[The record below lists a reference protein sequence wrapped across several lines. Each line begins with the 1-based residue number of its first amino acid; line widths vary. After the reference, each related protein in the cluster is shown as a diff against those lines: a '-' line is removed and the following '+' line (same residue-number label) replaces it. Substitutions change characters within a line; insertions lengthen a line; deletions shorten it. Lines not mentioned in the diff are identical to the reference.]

1 MNLTIEKE
9 EFGEVAL
16 IRLVGEIDMHTSPD
30 VRNTLLPFFER
41 GMKGVVVDLA
51 GVSYMDSSGIA
62 TMIEGLQWSSREGKR
77 FILSEL
83 RDTVMDVFVLTNLKE
98 AFEFSSETRIA
109 LNDIS
114 GGGS

>member
-16 IRLVGEIDMHTSPD
+16 IRLAGEIDMHTSPD

-41 GMKGVVVDLA
+41 GMKGVVVDLG

-62 TMIEGLQWSSREGKR
+62 TMIEGLQWSSREGTR

-83 RDTVMDVFVLTNLKE
+83 REAVMDVFVLTNLKD
-98 AFEFSSETRIA
+98 AFEFSTETGSA
-109 LNDIS
+109 LQDIR
-114 GGGS
+114 GGST